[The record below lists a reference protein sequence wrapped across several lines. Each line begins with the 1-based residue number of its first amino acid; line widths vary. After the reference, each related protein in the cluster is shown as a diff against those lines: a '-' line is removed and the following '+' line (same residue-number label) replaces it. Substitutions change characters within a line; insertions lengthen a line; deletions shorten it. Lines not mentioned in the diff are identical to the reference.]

1 MTTKRRA
8 ILQFILGMILSGT
21 ATALIIPTNL
31 PGLWGAALQELTRG
45 VIAMKFGGGAAS
57 LGLVTVEEVI
67 LFESTRLTIWRLL
80 LLTPPQI
87 ALGLLWQR
95 YRWKGG
101 LAAIGE
107 HLAWNQWFSSP
118 FWLIPTLGMAA
129 IYFILL
135 FHKEPL

>member
-8 ILQFILGMILSGT
+8 ILQFILGFSISGA
-21 ATALIIPTNL
+21 ATALTIVANL
-31 PGLWGAALQELTRG
+31 PGLWGTVLQELGRG
-45 VIAMKFGGGAAS
+45 AIAMTFGGVAAS
-57 LGLVTVEEVI
+57 LGLVVVEEVF
-67 LFESTRLTIWRLL
+67 LFENVHLTIWRLL
-80 LLTPPQI
+80 LLTIPQI
-87 ALGLLWQR
+87 ALGLLWGR

-118 FWLIPTLGMAA
+118 LWLIPTLGMAA